1 MNTCADALHIAHVRQ
16 IANSI
21 HEAANTASLDLL
33 RDVEVTVDSLTAYQR
48 IAEELLDEVTA
59 LGGTIKSCKP
69 ATPIDQ
75 DKIHAGNLGKSE
87 DIIRVFIGIMEDKK
101 RSALRDKSLNGD
113 LEDSV
118 VTEYENTIALMS
130 RLHDATTELRWAI
143 LEHDADLEEP
153 TGDVYKSAEE
163 VNQALKA

>member
-1 MNTCADALHIAHVRQ
+1 MNRCADALHIVQVRQ

-48 IAEELLDEVTA
+48 IAEQLLDEVTD
-59 LGGTIKSCKP
+59 LEQTIKSCKP
-69 ATPIDQ
+69 EDPIDQ
-75 DKIHAGNLGKSE
+75 DNINAGNLGKSE
-87 DIIRVFIGIMEDKK
+87 DDIRVFIGIMEAKK
-101 RSALRDKSLNGD
+101 RSALHDEKLKGE

-118 VTEYENTIALMS
+118 VAEYEHTINLTS

-153 TGDVYKSAEE
+153 TDVVYKSAKE
-163 VNQALKA
+163 VIQALKA